1 LRTKAACEK
10 PHALLARPAGC
21 GNNRASGDG
30 VEGMNR
36 IFGAA
41 LVIVSLLAASGA
53 RAQNKTLVIGMGSA
67 DAGKL
72 DPHIASTTPDKG
84 LLQYMFN
91 GLVRLRPGQISPETI
106 EPDLAESWTANP
118 AGTEWTFHIRQGVQC
133 HWGYG
138 EFTAEDAAY
147 SIKRASNSKTSSY
160 SNDFSGIAS
169 VEPVDRYTL
178 KVTLKN
184 PVAGF
189 LGYVANINGGN
200 MVCKKAAE
208 EMGDGFS
215 KRPIGT
221 GPFMFAEYQPQQ
233 YVRLV
238 ANKQYFRG
246 APKLDEIMYRYI
258 PSDSSRD
265 LAFQSGELDM
275 IYGKQ
280 DQSWVDR
287 TKQLPGVKVVAM
299 EPGELSTLFLNIT
312 QKPLDDIRVR
322 EAVAYAVDR
331 KSIVA
336 FKGAGTSREAVSVV
350 PSGYLGTDE
359 HAALFPYDPARARQL
374 LTEAGYPN
382 GLTIK
387 TIHTTL
393 TGMETF
399 IEAIQAQLKT
409 VGINLDVQLV
419 EHATYHSQIRK
430 DLSPLVHY
438 QAARF
443 PIADVYLTQFY
454 DSASIVGTPTAVTN
468 FSHCNVADDD
478 IRAARIETDPVKQK
492 ELWKGAQ
499 ASIIKAVCGVPV
511 YEQLQLWAWKDTLD
525 LGYELKGSLNLAP
538 PITENTHFVN

>member
-1 LRTKAACEK
+1 MKK
-10 PHALLARPAGC
+10 IV
-21 GNNRASGDG
+21 G
-30 VEGMNR
+30 VAFAVMVL
-36 IFGAA
+36 FGAT
-41 LVIVSLLAASGA
+41 AAQ
-53 RAQNKTLVIGMGSA
+53 AQKKTLTIGMGSA

-91 GLVRLRPGQISPETI
+91 GLVRIKPGQVSPDFI
-106 EPDLAESWTANP
+106 EPDLAESWSSNP
-118 AGTEWTFHIRQGVQC
+118 AATEWTFKIRQGVQC
-133 HWGYG
+133 HSGYG

-147 SIKRASNSKTSSY
+147 SLMRAANKNTSSY
-160 SNDFSGIAS
+160 SNDYSGLQKI
-169 VEPVDRYTL
+169 EPVDKYALKITL
-178 KVTLKN
+178 KT
-184 PVAGF
+184 PIAGF
-189 LGYVANINGGN
+189 LGYVANVNGGN

-215 KRPIGT
+215 KKPIGT

-233 YVRLV
+233 FVRLV

-246 APKLDEIMYRYI
+246 APLLDEIVYRYI
-258 PSDSSRD
+258 PSDASRD
-265 LAFQSGELDM
+265 LALQSGELDM

-299 EPGELSTLFLNIT
+299 EPAEMSTLFLNVT
-312 QKPLDDIRVR
+312 VKPLDEIRVR
-322 EAVAYAVDR
+322 EAVAYAIDR
-331 KSIVA
+331 KAIVA
-336 FKGAGTSREAVSVV
+336 FKGVGTSREAVSVV

-359 HAALFPYDPARARQL
+359 HAPLFPYDPAKAKEL
-374 LTEAGYPN
+374 LKEAGYPA

-399 IEAIQAQLKT
+399 IEAIQAQLKK

-419 EHATYHSQIRK
+419 EHATFHAQIRK
-430 DLSPLVHY
+430 DLSPVVHY
-438 QAARF
+438 QAGRF
-443 PIADVYLTQFY
+443 PVADVYLTQFY

-468 FSHCNVADDD
+468 FSHCNVADNE
-478 IRAARIETDPVKQK
+478 IRAARAEADPAKQK
-492 ELWKGAQ
+492 ALWKTAQ
-499 ASIIKAVCGVPV
+499 EKIIKAVCGIPV

-525 LGYELKGSLNLAP
+525 LGYELKGSLNLSP
-538 PITENTHFVN
+538 PVTEKTHFTK

>member
-1 LRTKAACEK
+1 MKKIFAV
-10 PHALLARPAGC
+10 AL
-21 GNNRASGDG
+21 G
-30 VEGMNR
+30 VTAM
-36 IFGAA
+36 
-41 LVIVSLLAASGA
+41 LAATA
-53 RAQNKTLVIGMGSA
+53 AQAQKKTLVIGMGSA

-91 GLVRLRPGQISPETI
+91 GLVRIKPGQISPDTI
-106 EPDLAESWTANP
+106 EPDLAESWSPNP
-118 AGTEWTFHIRQGVQC
+118 TSTEWTFKIRHGVQC
-133 HWGYG
+133 HAGYG
-138 EFTAEDAAY
+138 EFTADDAAF
-147 SIKRASNSKTSSY
+147 SIKRAANKATSSY
-160 SNDFSGIAS
+160 SNDFSGVDK
-169 VEPVDRYTL
+169 VEALDPYTL
-178 KVTLKN
+178 KITLKN

-208 EMGDGFS
+208 EMGESFS
-215 KRPIGT
+215 KKPIGT

-233 YVRLV
+233 FVRLV

-246 APKLDEIMYRYI
+246 APMLDEILYRYI

-287 TKQLPGVKVVAM
+287 TKQLPGVKVLAM
-299 EPGELSTLFLNIT
+299 EPGELSTLYLNGT
-312 QKPLDDIRVR
+312 VKPLDDIRVR
-322 EAVAYAVDR
+322 QAIAYAIDR

-336 FKGAGTSREAVSVV
+336 FKGAGSSREAVSVV
-350 PSGYLGTDE
+350 PSSYLGTDE
-359 HAALFPYDPARARQL
+359 KAQLFPYDPAKAKQL

-382 GLTIK
+382 GVSVK
-387 TIHTTL
+387 SIHTTL
-393 TGMETF
+393 TGMQTF
-399 IEAIQAQLKT
+399 LQAVQAQLKKSS
-409 VGINLDVQLV
+409 IALDIEEV
-419 EHATYHSQIRK
+419 EHATYHAQIRK
-430 DLSPLVHY
+430 DLSPIVHY

-468 FSHCNVADDD
+468 FSHCNAADAE
-478 IRAARIETDPVKQK
+478 IRAARVETDAAKQK
-492 ELWKGAQ
+492 ELWKTAQ
-499 ASIIKAVCGVPV
+499 EKIIKAVCGIPV

-525 LGYELKGSLNLAP
+525 LGYDLKGSLNLAP
-538 PITENTHFVN
+538 PVTEKTHFTK

>member
-1 LRTKAACEK
+1 MQKIFVAGLAFTAFLVAGEAA
-10 PHALLARPAGC
+10 
-21 GNNRASGDG
+21 
-30 VEGMNR
+30 
-36 IFGAA
+36 
-41 LVIVSLLAASGA
+41 
-53 RAQNKTLVIGMGSA
+53 AQKKTLVIGMGSA

-91 GLVRLRPGQISPETI
+91 GLVRMKPGQISPDTI
-106 EPDLAESWTANP
+106 EPDLAESWSSNP
-118 AGTEWTFHIRQGVQC
+118 AGTEWVFKIRHGVQC
-133 HWGYG
+133 HWNYG

-147 SIKRASNSKTSSY
+147 SIKRAANKATSSY
-160 SNDFSGIAS
+160 SNDFSGIVSADAID
-169 VEPVDRYTL
+169 PYTL
-178 KVTLKN
+178 KITLRN

-208 EMGDGFS
+208 EMGEGFS
-215 KRPIGT
+215 KKPIGT

-246 APKLDEIMYRYI
+246 APQLDEILYRYV
-258 PSDSSRD
+258 PSDASRD

-287 TKQLPGVKVVAM
+287 TKQIPGVRVLAM

-312 QKPLDDIRVR
+312 EKPLDDIRVR
-322 EAVAYAVDR
+322 EAIAYGVDR
-331 KSIVA
+331 KAIVA
-336 FKGAGTSREAVSVV
+336 FKGAGTSRAAVSVV

-359 HAALFPYDPARARQL
+359 HASLFSYDPAKAKEL
-374 LTEAGYPN
+374 LKEAGYPD
-382 GLTIK
+382 GVTVK

-399 IEAIQAQLKT
+399 IEAIQAQLKKIG
-409 VGINLDVQLV
+409 VNLDVQLV
-419 EHATYHSQIRK
+419 EHATYHAQIRK

-443 PIADVYLTQFY
+443 PVADVYLTQFY
-454 DSASIVGTPTAVTN
+454 DSASTVGAPKAVTN
-468 FSHCNVADDD
+468 FSHCNVADDE
-478 IRAARIETDPVKQK
+478 IRAARVETDPAKQK
-492 ELWKGAQ
+492 ELWKTAQ
-499 ASIIKAVCGVPV
+499 EKIIKAVCGVPV
-511 YEQLQLWAWKDTLD
+511 YEQLQLWAWKDNLD
-525 LGYELKGSLNLAP
+525 LGYDLKGSLNLAP
-538 PITENTHFVN
+538 PVTEKTHFLN

>member
-1 LRTKAACEK
+1 MMIRLFGVLLGVA
-10 PHALLARPAGC
+10 ALLAAV
-21 GNNRASGDG
+21 A
-30 VEGMNR
+30 
-36 IFGAA
+36 
-41 LVIVSLLAASGA
+41 A
-53 RAQNKTLVIGMGSA
+53 RAEGNTLVIGMGSA

-84 LLQYMFN
+84 LLQYIFN
-91 GLVRLRPGQISPETI
+91 GLVRLKPGQISPETI

-118 AGTEWTFHIRQGVQC
+118 TGTEWTFHIRQGVQC

-147 SIKRASNSKTSSY
+147 SIKRAANKNTSSY
-160 SNDFSGIAS
+160 SNDFSGVDS
-169 VEPVDRYTL
+169 VDPVDKYTL
-178 KVTLKN
+178 KITLRR

-215 KRPIGT
+215 KKPIGT

-287 TKQLPGVKVVAM
+287 TKQLPDVKVVAM

-322 EAVAYAVDR
+322 EAIAYAIDR
-331 KSIVA
+331 KAIVA

-359 HAALFPYDPARARQL
+359 HAPLFPYDPAKAKQL
-374 LTEAGYPN
+374 
-382 GLTIK
+382 
-387 TIHTTL
+387 
-393 TGMETF
+393 
-399 IEAIQAQLKT
+399 
-409 VGINLDVQLV
+409 
-419 EHATYHSQIRK
+419 
-430 DLSPLVHY
+430 LVHY

-454 DSASIVGTPTAVTN
+454 DSASIVGTPKAVTN
-468 FSHCNVADDD
+468 FSHCNVADNE
-478 IRAARIETDPVKQK
+478 IRAARVETDPAKQK
-492 ELWKGAQ
+492 ELWKEAQ
-499 ASIIKAVCGVPV
+499 TKIIEAVCGVPV

-538 PITENTHFVN
+538 PITENTHFVK

>member
-1 LRTKAACEK
+1 MKKLIAIAFAVTA
-10 PHALLARPAGC
+10 
-21 GNNRASGDG
+21 
-30 VEGMNR
+30 M
-36 IFGAA
+36 
-41 LVIVSLLAASGA
+41 LAATGA
-53 RAQNKTLVIGMGSA
+53 QAQKKTLVIGMGSA

-91 GLVRLRPGQISPETI
+91 GLVRIRPGQISPDTI
-106 EPDLAESWTANP
+106 EPDLAESWTSNP
-118 AGTEWTFHIRQGVQC
+118 AGTEWTFKIRHGVHC
-133 HWGYG
+133 HAGYG

-147 SIKRASNSKTSSY
+147 SIKRAANKATSSY
-160 SNDFSGIAS
+160 SNDFSSIDKAE
-169 VEPVDRYTL
+169 VVDPYTL
-178 KVTLKN
+178 KITLKN

-215 KRPIGT
+215 KKPIGT

-233 YVRLV
+233 FVRLV

-246 APKLDEIMYRYI
+246 APMLDEIIYRYI

-287 TKQLPGVKVVAM
+287 TKQLPGVKVLAM
-299 EPGELSTLFLNIT
+299 EPGEMSTLFLNVNA
-312 QKPLDDIRVR
+312 KPLDDVRVR
-322 EAVAYAVDR
+322 EAIAYAIDR

-336 FKGAGTSREAVSVV
+336 FKGAGSSREAVSVV

-359 HAALFPYDPARARQL
+359 NAPLFPYDPAKAKQL

-382 GLTIK
+382 GVTVK
-387 TIHTTL
+387 SIHTTL
-393 TGMETF
+393 TGMQTLLQ
-399 IEAIQAQLKT
+399 AVQAQLKKSN
-409 VGINLDVQLV
+409 INLDIEEV
-419 EHATYHSQIRK
+419 EHATYHAQIRK

-443 PIADVYLTQFY
+443 PVADVYLTQFY

-468 FSHCNVADDD
+468 FSHCNVADAE
-478 IRAARIETDPVKQK
+478 IRAARTETDPAKQK
-492 ELWKGAQ
+492 ELWKTAQ
-499 ASIIKAVCGVPV
+499 EKIIKAVCGIPV

-525 LGYELKGSLNLAP
+525 LGYDLKGSLNLAP
-538 PITENTHFVN
+538 PVTEKTHFTK

>member
-1 LRTKAACEK
+1 MKKIIGVALALAA
-10 PHALLARPAGC
+10 
-21 GNNRASGDG
+21 
-30 VEGMNR
+30 
-36 IFGAA
+36 
-41 LVIVSLLAASGA
+41 LLAASQ
-53 RAQNKTLVIGMGSA
+53 AQAQKKTLTIGMGSA

-84 LLQYMFN
+84 LLQYLFN
-91 GLVRLRPGQISPETI
+91 GLVRIRPGQISPDTI
-106 EPDLAESWTANP
+106 EPDLAESWSANP
-118 AGTEWTFHIRQGVQC
+118 TGTEWSFKIRQGVQC
-133 HWGYG
+133 HAGYG
-138 EFTAEDAAY
+138 EFTAEDAAF
-147 SIKRASNSKTSSY
+147 SIKRAASKATSSY
-160 SNDFSGIAS
+160 SNDFSSIDKA
-169 VEPVDRYTL
+169 EAVDKYTL
-178 KVTLKN
+178 KITLKN

-208 EMGDGFS
+208 EMGEGFS
-215 KRPIGT
+215 KKPIGT

-233 YVRLV
+233 FVRLV

-246 APKLDEIMYRYI
+246 APLLDEIVYRYI

-287 TKQLPGVKVVAM
+287 TKQLVGVKVIAM
-299 EPGELSTLFLNIT
+299 EPGELSTLFLNVT
-312 QKPLDDIRVR
+312 VKPLDDIRVR
-322 EAVAYAVDR
+322 EAIAYAVDR

-336 FKGAGTSREAVSVV
+336 FKGAGSSREAVSVV

-359 HAALFPYDPARARQL
+359 KAPLFPYDPAKAKQL

-382 GLTIK
+382 GVTVK
-387 TIHTTL
+387 SIHTTL
-393 TGMETF
+393 TGMQTLLQ
-399 IEAIQAQLKT
+399 AVQAQLKKSN
-409 VGINLDVQLV
+409 INLDIEEV
-419 EHATYHSQIRK
+419 EHATYHAQIRK

-468 FSHCNVADDD
+468 
-478 IRAARIETDPVKQK
+478 
-492 ELWKGAQ
+492 
-499 ASIIKAVCGVPV
+499 
-511 YEQLQLWAWKDTLD
+511 
-525 LGYELKGSLNLAP
+525 
-538 PITENTHFVN
+538 

>member
-1 LRTKAACEK
+1 MKK
-10 PHALLARPAGC
+10 
-21 GNNRASGDG
+21 
-30 VEGMNR
+30 

-41 LVIVSLLAASGA
+41 LLAAALLAASGA
-53 RAQNKTLVIGMGSA
+53 QAQKKTLVIGMGSA

-84 LLQYMFN
+84 LLQYIFN
-91 GLVRLRPGQISPETI
+91 GLVRMKPGQISPDTI
-106 EPDLAESWTANP
+106 EPDLAESWTSNP
-118 AGTEWTFHIRQGVQC
+118 TGTEWTFHIRQGVQC

-147 SIKRASNSKTSSY
+147 SIRRAANKNTSSY
-160 SNDFSGIAS
+160 SNDFSGVAS
-169 VEPVDRYTL
+169 ADPVDKYTL
-178 KVTLKN
+178 KITLKN

-215 KRPIGT
+215 KKPIGT

-233 YVRLV
+233 YVRLI

-246 APKLDEIMYRYI
+246 APMLDEIMYRYI

-287 TKQLPGVKVVAM
+287 TKQLQGVKVLAM
-299 EPGELSTLFLNIT
+299 EPGELSTLFLNVT
-312 QKPLDDIRVR
+312 VKPLDDIRVR
-322 EAVAYAVDR
+322 EAIAYAIDR

-350 PSGYLGTDE
+350 PSGYLGADE
-359 HAALFPYDPARARQL
+359 HAPLFPYDPAKVKEL
-374 LTEAGYPN
+374 LREAGYPN
-382 GLTIK
+382 GLTVK

-399 IEAIQAQLKT
+399 IEAIQAQLKK
-409 VGINLDVQLV
+409 VGVDLDIQLV
-419 EHATYHSQIRK
+419 EHATYHAQIRK
-430 DLSPLVHY
+430 DMSPLVHY

-443 PIADVYLTQFY
+443 PVADVYLTQFY
-454 DSASIVGTPTAVTN
+454 DSASIVGTQTAVTN
-468 FSHCNVADDD
+468 FSHCDVADGD
-478 IRAARIETDPVKQK
+478 IRAARVETDPMKQK
-492 ELWKGAQ
+492 ELWKTAQ
-499 ASIIKAVCGVPV
+499 EKIIKAVCGVPV
-511 YEQLQLWAWKDTLD
+511 YEQLQLWAWKDNLD
-525 LGYELKGSLNLAP
+525 LGYDLKGALNLAP
-538 PITENTHFVN
+538 PIIEKTHFVN

>member
-1 LRTKAACEK
+1 MEAEMKK
-10 PHALLARPAGC
+10 
-21 GNNRASGDG
+21 
-30 VEGMNR
+30 
-36 IFGAA
+36 IFAAA
-41 LVIVSLLAASGA
+41 LAVMAMLGA
-53 RAQNKTLVIGMGSA
+53 GEAQAQKKTLVIGMGSA

-84 LLQYMFN
+84 LLQYIFN
-91 GLVRLRPGQISPETI
+91 GLVRIRPGQISPDTI
-106 EPDLAESWTANP
+106 EPDLAESWTSNP
-118 AGTEWTFHIRQGVQC
+118 GGTEWTFKIRQGVQC
-133 HWGYG
+133 HSGYG

-147 SIKRASNSKTSSY
+147 SLKRAANKATSSY
-160 SNDFSGIAS
+160 SNDFSSIDKA
-169 VEPVDRYTL
+169 EAVDKYTL
-178 KVTLKN
+178 KITLKS

-215 KRPIGT
+215 KKPIGT

-233 YVRLV
+233 FVRLV

-246 APKLDEIMYRYI
+246 APMLDEIVYRYI

-287 TKQLPGVKVVAM
+287 TKQLPGVKVIAM

-312 QKPLDDIRVR
+312 VKPLDDLRVR
-322 EAVAYAVDR
+322 EAIAYAVDR

-359 HAALFPYDPARARQL
+359 HAPLFPYDPAKAKAL
-374 LTEAGYPN
+374 LADAGYPN
-382 GLTIK
+382 GITVK
-387 TIHTTL
+387 SIHTTL
-393 TGMETF
+393 TGMQTF
-399 IEAIQAQLKT
+399 LQAMQAQLKKSN
-409 VGINLDVQLV
+409 INLDIEEV
-419 EHATYHSQIRK
+419 EHATYHAQIRK

-468 FSHCNVADDD
+468 FSHCNVADAE
-478 IRAARIETDPVKQK
+478 IRAARVETDPAKQK
-492 ELWKGAQ
+492 ELWKTAQ
-499 ASIIKAVCGVPV
+499 EKIIKAVCGIPV
-511 YEQLQLWAWKDTLD
+511 YEQLQLWAWKDNLD
-525 LGYELKGSLNLAP
+525 LGYDLKGSLNLAP
-538 PITENTHFVN
+538 PVTEKTHFTK